1 MIVNNFDD
9 AAATKDRGKY
19 IVLDAPQGSRRG
31 QHPWIAIDRGYSPQ
45 SASHRRD
52 TAYRGARFGLVL
64 LAALLAVFGIER
76 SAEAGSKNCTKAADM
91 TETCLRDGIIHAN
104 MQETYTIWLG
114 NGQIKLTSALPPVT
128 TTGWLY
134 IVGQGAD
141 KTTIRGSCK
150 GRDGA
155 DFHCVSGAAGIFTV
169 GKGGAL
175 IIQSIRVTNGD
186 NAIFNEGYFASYF
199 STIAWNHGSVERNGG
214 GGIANW
220 GPDSQ
225 IYLQDSTVNNN
236 YVSFV
241 NGNDPWIGG
250 GGIFNGGGRVEIVNS
265 TIHSNR
271 AFVGGGGGIAN
282 NDGVLAIA
290 NSTIY
295 GNLDD
300 GQSHGRFLNH
310 AGGIVNKGIGEV
322 WLGSVTIT
330 NNITP
335 DQSIAHSWANG
346 VFNYENS
353 KLYFFNTIIARNGK
367 TRHGPDCGGL
377 VYSLGGNLL
386 GDCQVVRKYDWDP
399 DPVVVPRAGDVEV
412 LDDSG
417 LDEGSP
423 YYHDPS
429 FDILIGTPLLK
440 DNGGSSCTVALKYTK
455 TSPALNKGWTGAPG
469 SHGLACA
476 EYDQRGVRRN
486 RCDIGA
492 YEYDPGAFG
501 GKYTPSGLE
510 CPH

>member
-1 MIVNNFDD
+1 MVNNFDD
-9 AAATKDRGKY
+9 AAATKDRRKH
-19 IVLDAPQGSRRG
+19 IVLDAPQGRRRG
-31 QHPWIAIDRGYSPQ
+31 QHPWIAIDRGFSRQ

-52 TAYRGARFGLVL
+52 TANRGARFGLVL
-64 LAALLAVFGIER
+64 LAALLAVFGLER
-76 SAEAGSKNCTKAADM
+76 SAEGATDSQNCTNDM
-91 TETCLRDGIIHAN
+91 SDTCLREGIKKAN
-104 MQETYTIWLG
+104 KQSTYTIWLG

-128 TTGWLY
+128 TTGWLF
-134 IVGQGAD
+134 IVGQGAG

-150 GRDGA
+150 YRDPA
-155 DFHCVSGAAGIFTV
+155 DWHCTSGPAGIFTV
-169 GKGGAL
+169 AKGGAL

-199 STIAWNHGSVERNGG
+199 STIAWNHSGAQRNGG

-220 GPDSQ
+220 GPDSR

-241 NGNDPWIGG
+241 NDNDPQIGG
-250 GGIFNGGGRVEIVNS
+250 GGIFNGFGLVEIVNS

-271 AFVGGGGGIAN
+271 AFEGSGGGIAN
-282 NDGVLAIA
+282 TGGVLAIA

-295 GNLDD
+295 GNKDD
-300 GQSHGRFLNH
+300 GQSFGRFLNHH
-310 AGGIVNKGIGEV
+310 AGGIVNNRGIGEV

-330 NNITP
+330 NNIAYNIYVAGTSA
-335 DQSIAHSWANG
+335 DG
-346 VFNYENS
+346 VFS
-353 KLYFFNTIIARNGK
+353 SADSDGLYVFNTIIARNGEK
-367 TRHGPDCGGL
+367 YGSDCGGL
-377 VYSLGGNLL
+377 VTSLGGNLL
-386 GDCQVVRKYDWDP
+386 GECDVQESSEWDP
-399 DPVVVPRAGDVEV
+399 DPLVVPRAGDVTGFA
-412 LDDSG
+412 DPG
-417 LDEGSP
+417 LE
-423 YYHDPS
+423 
-429 FDILIGTPLLK
+429 LLR
-440 DNGGSSCTVALKYTK
+440 DNGGSSCTVALKP
-455 TSPALNKGWTGAPG
+455 TSPAKNKGWAGAPG